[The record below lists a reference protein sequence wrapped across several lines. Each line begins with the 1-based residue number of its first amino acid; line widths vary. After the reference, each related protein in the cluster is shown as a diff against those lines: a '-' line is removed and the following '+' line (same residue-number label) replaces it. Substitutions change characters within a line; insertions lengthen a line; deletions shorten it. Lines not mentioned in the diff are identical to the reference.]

1 MCLQS
6 SGQSLRNVC
15 NYLCIQM
22 VASSV
27 HVGSRFRPWGCCIA
41 LIKPCHMLSTGYS
54 RDPMSWNGKSGHSQ
68 IPCNWLIL
76 PFQPCFTLVPLC
88 PFMHFQPNLYFFLYI
103 LCFSASL
110 LLSKLFFPC
119 ALTFL
124 ACQYPFSPLHRAA
137 NYFSFKSKQKVCIG
151 HSLMWYL
158 SRKWPVLLRKSYSPF
173 LCYIMVIY
181 ILGYLRP

>member
-1 MCLQS
+1 MCLQG
-6 SGQSLRNVC
+6 SGQSLWNVC

-27 HVGSRFRPWGCCIA
+27 HVGSRFRLWGCCIV

-88 PFMHFQPNLYFFLYI
+88 PIMHFQPNLYFFLYI
-103 LCFSASL
+103 LCLSASL

-119 ALTFL
+119 ALSFL
-124 ACQYPFSPLHRAA
+124 ACQYPFSPLYRAA
-137 NYFSFKSKQKVCIG
+137 NYFSFKSKQKVCIS
-151 HSLMWYL
+151 HSLIWSL
-158 SRKWPVLLRKSYSPF
+158 SGSGLSFFEVL
-173 LCYIMVIY
+173 
-181 ILGYLRP
+181 

>member
-1 MCLQS
+1 
-6 SGQSLRNVC
+6 
-15 NYLCIQM
+15 M

-27 HVGSRFRPWGCCIA
+27 HVGSRFRLWGCCIV

-88 PFMHFQPNLYFFLYI
+88 PIMHFQPNLYFFLYI
-103 LCFSASL
+103 LCLSASL

-119 ALTFL
+119 ALSFL
-124 ACQYPFSPLHRAA
+124 ACQYPFSPLYRAA
-137 NYFSFKSKQKVCIG
+137 NYFSFKSKQKVCIS
-151 HSLMWYL
+151 HSLIWSLSGSGLSFFGSPIALFYVISWWFTYL
-158 SRKWPVLLRKSYSPF
+158 SISP
-173 LCYIMVIY
+173 LNLEIPY
-181 ILGYLRP
+181 R